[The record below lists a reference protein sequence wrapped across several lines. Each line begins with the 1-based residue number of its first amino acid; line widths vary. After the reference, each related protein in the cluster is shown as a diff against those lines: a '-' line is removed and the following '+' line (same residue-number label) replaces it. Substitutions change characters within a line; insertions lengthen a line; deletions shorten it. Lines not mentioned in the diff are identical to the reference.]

1 MNPLIKKGKYHEK
14 NKIYLK
20 KGIRRHDLKR
30 KHESLSFEIP
40 SLTFDMAI
48 WTVSL

>member
-1 MNPLIKKGKYHEK
+1 MLK
-14 NKIYLK
+14 NKKIGK
-20 KGIRRHDLKR
+20 KVIRRHDLKR

-48 WTVSL
+48 